1 MNKVLVFTN
10 KNSWRGISD
19 KIRDRVEWN
28 SYPNG
33 NNPIMECS
41 SGVYLVYDSID
52 DIHLNQFFNVCSNDY
67 FYILIHT
74 SGRKKEDF
82 APWKDRC
89 YILKGKH
96 ENSLNCLYNPIFD
109 IITDKEGD
117 KQNRI
122 IMSFFV
128 KNAILVLVN
137 ECNVP
142 RNMNP
147 NESNAFRAIYQME
160 EFRKELE
167 EFAKKYEASAK
178 LIDYK
183 EDLERLQNRI
193 RNC

>member
-33 NNPIMECS
+33 NDPIMECS

-52 DIHLNQFFNVCSNDY
+52 DIHLNQFFDVCSND
-67 FYILIHT
+67 
-74 SGRKKEDF
+74 
-82 APWKDRC
+82 
-89 YILKGKH
+89 H

-122 IMSFFV
+122 IKSFFV

-147 NESNAFRAIYQME
+147 NESNVFRAIYQME

-167 EFAKKYEASAK
+167 EFAKKYEASEK